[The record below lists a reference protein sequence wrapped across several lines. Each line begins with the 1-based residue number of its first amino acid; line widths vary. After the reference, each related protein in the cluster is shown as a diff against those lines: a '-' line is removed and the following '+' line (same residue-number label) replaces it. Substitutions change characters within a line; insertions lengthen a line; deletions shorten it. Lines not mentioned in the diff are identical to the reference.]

1 MKDMAVDI
9 DAVLEGM
16 RYALHNLEMATDAE
30 EAVLQARTVY
40 QQSSVAP
47 NTFKFADVM
56 DAISARMPK
65 PTPAQMKFLAC
76 NEGDDTVYVSAALGA
91 YGRDVVFVTKIL
103 KKTIIGNIDKVEFS
117 VCECGPNHIFKLPA
131 WDITRPEHR
140 PKQVINT

>member
-16 RYALHNLEMATDAE
+16 RYALHNLEKATDAD

-47 NTFKFADVM
+47 KTFKFADVM

-65 PTPAQMKFLAC
+65 PTPAQMKYMAC

-103 KKTIIGNIDKVEFS
+103 EKTSIGNIDKVEFA
-117 VCECGPNHIFKLPA
+117 VCDCGPNHIFELPV
-131 WDITRPEHR
+131 WDVTRPANR
-140 PKQVINT
+140 PKLVINA